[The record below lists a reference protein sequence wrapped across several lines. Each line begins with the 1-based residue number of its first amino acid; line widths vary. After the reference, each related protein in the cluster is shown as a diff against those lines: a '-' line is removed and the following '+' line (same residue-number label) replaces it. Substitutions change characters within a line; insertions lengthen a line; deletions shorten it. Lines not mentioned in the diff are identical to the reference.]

1 MRRRPLDRRR
11 GESSVAAGPF
21 GTAPPP
27 SPSLRRRTSHFQGED
42 RVYTGIPVARIGI
55 VGLPNVGKTTLFNAL
70 TGLEAPTAA
79 HPFSTTEPN
88 LGVAKVPD
96 ADLDEAARVESS
108 AKLVH
113 ATLELLDL
121 PAMAKPGHGGG
132 FGAQFLGRLRD
143 MEALAV
149 VLRAFEDDAVP
160 SDESGTDPVAQAQEL
175 LLELALADFDV
186 FERRREKIVKEAT
199 ADAGKKGA
207 AEAITRATALLEQG
221 RQLRAERWERDQLS
235 AFRDVAPLT
244 LKPAVWVVN
253 VDEDT
258 GEVAGLVG
266 ELEALVPDGDTVVVV
281 SAELEEEGALLP
293 PEDRR
298 ELFEGLGL
306 GEGALAKVV
315 RAAYAAMDLISFYTL
330 GPKEAHAWT
339 VRKGA
344 KAPEAAGKIHSDLER
359 GFIRAEVAPI
369 PDVIADGGWDE
380 SKKAGHV
387 RVEGKDYT
395 VAEGDVIVV
404 RFSV

>member
-1 MRRRPLDRRR
+1 M
-11 GESSVAAGPF
+11 
-21 GTAPPP
+21 
-27 SPSLRRRTSHFQGED
+27 
-42 RVYTGIPVARIGI
+42 ARIGI
-55 VGLPNVGKTTLFNAL
+55 VGFPNVGKTTLFNAL
-70 TGLEAPTAA
+70 TGLGAPTAA

-88 LGVAKVPD
+88 MGVAKVPD
-96 ADLDEAARVESS
+96 AELDEAARIEGS

-113 ATLELLDL
+113 AALELLDL
-121 PAMAKPGHGGG
+121 PAMAKPGHTGG
-132 FGAQFLGRLRD
+132 FGAQFFGRLRD
-143 MEALAV
+143 MEALAI
-149 VLRAFEDDAVP
+149 VLRSFDDDSIPA
-160 SDESGTDPVAQAQEL
+160 DESGIDPLAQAQEL

-199 ADAGKKGA
+199 GDPAKKSA
-207 AEAITRATALLEQG
+207 AEAITRASGLLEQG
-221 RQLRAERWERDQLS
+221 GHLRADHWEKDQLS
-235 AFRDVAPLT
+235 AFRDLAPLT

-253 VDEDT
+253 VGEDAV
-258 GEVAGLVG
+258 EALGLAA
-266 ELEALVPDGDTVVVV
+266 ELESVVPEGDTVVVV
-281 SAELEEEGALLP
+281 SAKLEEEGALLS

-315 RAAYAAMDLISFYTL
+315 GAAYSAMNLISFYTL

-359 GFIRAEVAPI
+359 GFIRAEVAQLSV
-369 PDVIADGGWDE
+369 VIADGGWDE
-380 SKKAGHV
+380 TKKLGDI

-395 VAEGDVIVV
+395 VLESDVIVV